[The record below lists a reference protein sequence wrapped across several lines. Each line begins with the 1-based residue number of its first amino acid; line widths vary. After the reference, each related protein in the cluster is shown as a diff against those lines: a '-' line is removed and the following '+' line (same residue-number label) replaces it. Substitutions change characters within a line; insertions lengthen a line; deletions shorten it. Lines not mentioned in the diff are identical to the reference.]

1 MFRQKRGDTRIDSIE
16 GTYGINLNARGDAL
30 LGNLLQ
36 DRGFDSLT
44 QLLSAFRGN
53 ATSPARRRRLF
64 LSFHAEDR
72 PQVQGFRLMAMN
84 PNLQD
89 FDFLDNSVREPI
101 DSENASYVKSEIRK
115 KIRRSAVVVCLIGN
129 GTAWREWVDWELG
142 VGREYGRGLCGVRLR
157 GSHGQVPDLL
167 RELGSPVAQ
176 WGVEEIV
183 AAIEEAAARRS

>member
-1 MFRQKRGDTRIDSIE
+1 
-16 GTYGINLNARGDAL
+16 
-30 LGNLLQ
+30 
-36 DRGFDSLT
+36 
-44 QLLSAFRGN
+44 
-53 ATSPARRRRLF
+53 
-64 LSFHAEDR
+64 
-72 PQVQGFRLMAMN
+72 MAMN

-142 VGREYGRGLCGVRLR
+142 VGREYGKGLCCVKLR

-167 RELGSPVAQ
+167 RELSSPVAQ
-176 WGVEEIV
+176 WGVGEIV